1 MFKCTEKYRLMNPSP
16 VMIYDTMM
24 DISAKITLK
33 GLTRRDL
40 RDRIITDY
48 QKNESYQATEE
59 GLFTRVTL
67 MLQQYICVE
76 RNLLGWKE
84 IGVLQRIMPMFD
96 QEEQICGYQVEII
109 FSDFMTRVSETLPI
123 ATISKNLEQVHR
135 GGDIYVS
142 I

>member
-1 MFKCTEKYRLMNPSP
+1 MNPSP
-16 VMIYDTMM
+16 VMIYNTIMG
-24 DISAKITLK
+24 ISAKITLK

-40 RDRIITDY
+40 RDRITTDY
-48 QKNESYQATEE
+48 RNNESYQATEE

-67 MLQQYICVE
+67 MLQQYVCVE

-96 QEEQICGYQVEII
+96 QEKKICGCQVEIM

-123 ATISKNLEQVHR
+123 ATISENLQQVNR
-135 GGDIYVS
+135 GGDTYVS